1 VRTSSLLTRIAV
13 FLALIA
19 GSSDLALA
27 ASKQS
32 AVYYLALGDS
42 LSVGAQP
49 DLTGQNQPTSQGYAD
64 DLYAILLKRTP
75 NLQLVKLGCI
85 DETTGT
91 MINGA
96 GKCSYRSGS
105 QLNEAVAFLNAHAG
119 SVALVTIDI
128 GANDLLPCVARGVID
143 PQAVM
148 CINTAFSS
156 IMTNLPYILSVL
168 RTTGATVPI
177 AAMNYY
183 DPFLA
188 AWLQGSAGQQLALQS
203 AQLLGQFNDLLGYI
217 YAGFGVPVGDVA
229 KAFHTGNFDAV
240 VFVPGLG
247 KVPLNVALVCFWT
260 WMCTPPPQGP
270 NIHPNAVGYEVI
282 AGAIFVVLPR

>member
-1 VRTSSLLTRIAV
+1 MRIPSLRLTRIAV

-19 GSSDLALA
+19 GSANLALA
-27 ASKQS
+27 ASKDT

-49 DLTGQNQPTSQGYAD
+49 DLTGQTRPTSQGYAD
-64 DLYAILLKRTP
+64 NLYAILLKKTP
-75 NLQLVKLGCI
+75 NLRLVKLGCI
-85 DETTGT
+85 GETTVT
-91 MINGA
+91 MIYG
-96 GKCSYRSGS
+96 GVCTYRSGS

-119 SVALVTIDI
+119 SVALVTIDL
-128 GANDLLPCVARGVID
+128 GANDLLPCVVGSVID
-143 PQAVM
+143 LT

-156 IMTNLPYILSVL
+156 VMTNLPQILSVL
-168 RTTGATVPI
+168 RTTARTVPI

-203 AQLLGQFNDLLGYI
+203 AQLLGQFNDLLGSV
-217 YAGFGVPVGDVA
+217 YASFAVPVGDVA
-229 KAFHTGNFDAV
+229 QAFHTYNFDAPL
-240 VFVPGLG
+240 FVPGLG

-260 WMCTPPPQGP
+260 WMCAPPPQGP
-270 NIHPNAVGYEVI
+270 NIHANAIGYEVI
-282 AGAIFVVLPR
+282 AGAIFVALPRQ